1 MQSRVLALLAL
12 VLLAACGSDGPTTT
26 VTNLPNVAGTYTG
39 YNIWLVQ
46 FRRIHDGYSG
56 AFNCNGSV
64 TLVQSR
70 AGQLSGFA
78 VISAPCPPLSF
89 DLAGSV
95 ASDGSVTF
103 TTGSPRPSVGQ
114 CPAALSTMYAGLVS
128 DKILSARSS
137 TDIFCPGP
145 GEGQHHFDYVL
156 TARLNN

>member
-1 MQSRVLALLAL
+1 MQSRVFALLAL
-12 VLLAACGSDGPTTT
+12 VLLAGCGSDSPTTI
-26 VTNLPNVAGTYTG
+26 VANLPNVAGTYTG

-46 FRRIHDGYSG
+46 FRRFHDGYSG

-64 TLVQSR
+64 TIVQSR

-103 TTGSPRPSVGQ
+103 KTGGPRPSVGQ
-114 CPAALSTMYAGLVS
+114 CPAALDTVYAGLVS
-128 DKILSARSS
+128 DKVLSARSS